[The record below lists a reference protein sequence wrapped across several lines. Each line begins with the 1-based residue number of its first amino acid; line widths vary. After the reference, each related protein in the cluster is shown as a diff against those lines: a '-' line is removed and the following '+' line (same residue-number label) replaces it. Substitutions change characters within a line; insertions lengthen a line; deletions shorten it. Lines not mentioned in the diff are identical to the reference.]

1 LLKRICFAVF
11 ACTFALSFAS
21 HAQSSDAMSYKAAAT
36 TQFGNH
42 PALPA
47 CVTIAVQDGDPGK
60 SNSLILLK
68 FKAGCTIPWHWHTP
82 NERLIMISGSGK
94 AEMKGMPATMM
105 KPGDFL
111 FLASKGIHQFH
122 AVTAVELFDLSDA
135 PFDIH
140 YVNAS
145 GTEIPV
151 ADALKPTR

>member
-1 LLKRICFAVF
+1 
-11 ACTFALSFAS
+11 
-21 HAQSSDAMSYKAAAT
+21 MSYKSAAT
-36 TQFGNH
+36 TKFGNH

-60 SNSLILLK
+60 NSSLILLK

-94 AEMKGMPATMM
+94 AEMKDAPPTMM

-111 FLASKGIHQFH
+111 LLPSKGIHQFH

-140 YVNAS
+140 YVDAA
-145 GTEIPV
+145 GKEIPI
-151 ADALKPTR
+151 ADALKAPVH